1 MTIRDCQASRIAKS
15 FRMTDQLEE
24 IKRTFIDTSIE
35 QLLGLKEK
43 LGNADLLNPEL
54 EVDHLAGEVFMVM
67 HGISGTAPMLGL
79 ETLAPVTRKME
90 VVFDKI
96 RKGEKDLSEQ
106 LNLQT
111 IRGIDNLISELR
123 CNSEKIAL

>member
-1 MTIRDCQASRIAKS
+1 
-15 FRMTDQLEE
+15 MTDQLEE

-54 EVDHLAGEVFMVM
+54 EVDHLAEEVFMVM

-79 ETLAPVTRKME
+79 ETLAPVTQKME